1 MKSRLLE
8 NLRKRIIFV
17 IVGIAGYY
25 LVPVP
30 IGILLNIF
38 FHGEFLTSL
47 WTFYIF
53 KGTAISFL
61 VGFLYVA
68 FVRVKPSMIPHQKK
82 YRQMIIVG
90 ILTITILSILI
101 PTGLIVDD
109 WKQGQCLIK
118 SGSIN
123 EKENFAG
130 TISSGI
136 GSELECMQNC
146 KFSGRVSMNED
157 KSCEFNGLFG
167 NEHWIKTPEDFAD
180 VEDKIPWND

>member
-1 MKSRLLE
+1 MKTRLLE

-17 IVGIAGYY
+17 IIGIAGYY
-25 LVPVP
+25 LVPAT
-30 IGILLNIF
+30 IGILFNIF
-38 FHGEFLTSL
+38 FHGELLTSI
-47 WTFYIF
+47 WAFYIF

-68 FVRVKPSMIPHQKK
+68 LIKVKPSLMPHQKK

-101 PTGLIVDD
+101 PSGLIIDD

-123 EKENFAG
+123 EEEKFSG
-130 TISSGI
+130 TTSSGV
-136 GSELECMQNC
+136 GSESECIQHC

-167 NEHWIKTPEDFAD
+167 SGDWVKTPEDFAD
-180 VEDKIPWND
+180 VEDKTPWND

>member
-1 MKSRLLE
+1 LKTRLLE

-17 IVGIAGYY
+17 IIGIAGYY
-25 LVPVP
+25 LVPAP
-30 IGILLNIF
+30 IGIMLNIF
-38 FHGEFLTSL
+38 YHGELLTSI

-68 FVRVKPSMIPHQKK
+68 FVKVKPSLIPHQKK

-101 PTGLIVDD
+101 PSGLIVDD

-118 SGSIN
+118 SGTIN
-123 EKENFAG
+123 EKEKFSG
-130 TISSGI
+130 TTSSGV
-136 GSELECMQNC
+136 GSELECIQHC
-146 KFSGRVSMNED
+146 KFSNYKNMW
-157 KSCEFNGLFG
+157 L
-167 NEHWIKTPEDFAD
+167 
-180 VEDKIPWND
+180 

>member
-1 MKSRLLE
+1 MKTRLLE

-17 IVGIAGYY
+17 IIGIAGYY

-30 IGILLNIF
+30 FGILINIF
-38 FHGEFLTSL
+38 FHGELLTSL

-53 KGTAISFL
+53 KGTAIFFL
-61 VGFLYVA
+61 VGFLYIA
-68 FVRVKPSMIPHQKK
+68 FVKVKPSLMPQQKK

-90 ILTITILSILI
+90 ISTITIISILI
-101 PTGLIVDD
+101 PSGLIIDD

-123 EKENFAG
+123 EKERFSG
-130 TISSGI
+130 TTSSGV
-136 GSELECMQNC
+136 GSELECKQNC
-146 KFSGRVSMNED
+146 KFSGRVSMDED

-167 NEHWIKTPEDFAD
+167 SGHWVKTPEDFAD
-180 VEDKIPWND
+180 VEDKISWSD